1 MRQTA
6 LPLLRN
12 LDSGIIVSRCQFCG
26 AFALGDEACGSV
38 RERQGCVPRA
48 FIERS
53 EHIPVAVFLG
63 AGEAML

>member
-6 LPLLRN
+6 LPLLRD
-12 LDSGIIVSRCQFCG
+12 LDFGIIISRCQFCD
-26 AFALGDEACGSV
+26 AFVLADEACNSLM
-38 RERQGCVPRA
+38 ERQGCVPRA

-53 EHIPVAVFLG
+53 EHVPVAVFLG